1 MSFSNRNV
9 VVTAFVCEDK
19 HFFWIGQKY
28 GWYYYPLFFFSHA
41 GCKSTVISHF
51 SYVILLQTQ
60 LKRWKIIF
68 ENWEGEFQ
76 RKFFSLLLPLYDN
89 IGEKFLFYIRIRI
102 KLRIRIRICHF
113 CHPFYVI
120 AIICYSFH
128 SIAII
133 CYPFFINALQA
144 GRAIGRYAKVKS
156 NLTNQKKSNKLS
168 QPK

>member
-19 HFFWIGQKY
+19 HFFWIGQIY

-68 ENWEGEFQ
+68 ENWEGAFQ
-76 RKFFSLLLPLYDN
+76 RKFFLCFSLRRSFFLFISDSESESESESAIFAIDFIALLSFAIHLIALPSFLLLRQ
-89 IGEKFLFYIRIRI
+89 ET
-102 KLRIRIRICHF
+102 
-113 CHPFYVI
+113 V
-120 AIICYSFH
+120 
-128 SIAII
+128 
-133 CYPFFINALQA
+133 
-144 GRAIGRYAKVKS
+144 IGRDS
-156 NLTNQKKSNKLS
+156 STWIPHNTCSLDDIGI
-168 QPK
+168 